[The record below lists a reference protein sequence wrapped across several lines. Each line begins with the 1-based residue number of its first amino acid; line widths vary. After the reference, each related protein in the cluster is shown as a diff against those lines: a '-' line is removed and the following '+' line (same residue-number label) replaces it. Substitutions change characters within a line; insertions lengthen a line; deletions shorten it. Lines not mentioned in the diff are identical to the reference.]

1 LHKISPRRVT
11 ADDSHLAKLTALI
24 AEAKKLQA
32 AATRLVDELSEQL
45 DESTSRTDAERHH
58 PSSTERRR
66 KPR

>member
-11 ADDSHLAKLTALI
+11 ADDSHLAKLKALI

-32 AATRLVDELSEQL
+32 AATRLVEDLSEQL
-45 DESTSRTDAERHH
+45 DESTSRSDVERRH
-58 PSSTERRR
+58 PSSAERRR